1 MFNSTLKWDISVFE
15 TDFVKSPL
23 FSKNLA
29 EKFLIKVSYRNS
41 TLSTFAFY
49 KKKKNLVCSIYRI

>member
-49 KKKKNLVCSIYRI
+49 KKQNISICRI